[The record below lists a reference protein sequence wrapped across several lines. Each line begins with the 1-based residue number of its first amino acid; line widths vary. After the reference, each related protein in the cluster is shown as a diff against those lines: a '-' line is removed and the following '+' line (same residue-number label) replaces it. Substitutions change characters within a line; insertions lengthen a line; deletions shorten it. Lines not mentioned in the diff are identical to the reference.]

1 VGNGFNRE
9 NNILHGDALTGK
21 EKLNPLPRSWRVGR
35 SNLNEERFIIVEGL
49 ELREGGGGEI

>member
-1 VGNGFNRE
+1 MDSIEKIISSMG
-9 NNILHGDALTGK
+9 ILLRAK
-21 EKLNPLPRSWRVGR
+21 EKLNPLSRSWRVGR